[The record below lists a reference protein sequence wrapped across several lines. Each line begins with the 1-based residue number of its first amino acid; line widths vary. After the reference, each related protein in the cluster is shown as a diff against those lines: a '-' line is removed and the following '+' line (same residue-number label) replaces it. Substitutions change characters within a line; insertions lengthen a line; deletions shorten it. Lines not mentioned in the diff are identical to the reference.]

1 MTLFKIKKDAQI
13 AVGEGTPVPKLI
25 LTLFDNLKCLFRDNL
40 GNSQK
45 KECFLWDSFPYFG
58 ELFFFKIIFCLQII
72 NDFLRWTGNWIL
84 KGVTI
89 LVLHDSKS
97 KAHW

>member
-13 AVGEGTPVPKLI
+13 AVEEGTPVPKLI

-58 ELFFFKIIFCLQII
+58 ELFFFKIIFCYQ
-72 NDFLRWTGNWIL
+72 
-84 KGVTI
+84 
-89 LVLHDSKS
+89 
-97 KAHW
+97 